1 MWCVLKG
8 LTSGVTDAFR
18 PWVHGSVGK
27 DAALAARHLAVIS
40 SHVLGGLVA
49 AAVLAGWFL
58 LGGSLGLATAAAC
71 LAFLAPL
78 GIAAQL
84 SRTGRL
90 DVAHLLSAAQ
100 LAAIV
105 SLTAIMTGGTGSFA
119 IAWLALVPL
128 EAALS
133 GRARITALAAVLA
146 VAIFVALE
154 AAAAAG
160 MLPAPATLPVDA
172 ATLTLLANLAAVL
185 YAGAVAGSV
194 VRIQSAARREIEA
207 SRERYRLIAENA
219 NDLVTRH
226 DSSGRLEF
234 ASLASATILGVAAD
248 KLVAD
253 GFGSVLCADDRD
265 RYAGS
270 ITRCLA
276 SGQPVAEEYCLTR
289 TSRTGAEETVWVE
302 MRCQPVGPGATGEAT
317 VVAVTRDIT
326 RAKAEAAELAR
337 ARDEADRASRA
348 KTAFL
353 ATMSHE
359 LRTPLSAI
367 IGFSEL
373 LHRELLIKAREPRHA
388 DYCRTIHQS
397 GEHLLAIVKDLL
409 DVSKIE
415 SGNMSVVPE
424 PFELADV
431 ARAAVETLRPQALAK
446 EITLASRLDPDLPE
460 LMADR
465 RATRQ
470 VLINLV
476 ANAVKFTPPRGRV
489 TLEARRTG
497 SMVEIAVTDTGIG
510 IPAEHIERLG
520 RPFYQVETSYA
531 RQNEG
536 TGLGLSIVRG
546 IVELH
551 GGELRIESEPGK
563 GSRFAVTFPID
574 DDASATGAA
583 STEPSPQTTDQGG
596 CLVVDLA
603 ELHHQR
609 MRRLDAVEGSE
620 ADGVSDWIDG
630 EVRPGRLV
638 AAGGR

>member
-1 MWCVLKG
+1 MLKG
-8 LTSGVTDAFR
+8 LSSGVALADVFR
-18 PWVHGSVGK
+18 PWVHASAGR

-40 SHVLGGLVA
+40 SHVLGGVVA

-58 LGGSLGLATAAAC
+58 LGGSIGLATAGAC
-71 LAFLAPL
+71 VAFLAPL
-78 GIAAQL
+78 AIAGFL

-105 SLTAIMTGGTGSFA
+105 TLTAVMTGGTASFA

-133 GRARITALAAVLA
+133 GRARITALSAVLA
-146 VAIFVALE
+146 VAIFIALA

-160 MLPAPATLPVDA
+160 MLPAPAALAIDA
-172 ATLTLLANLAAVL
+172 ATLTLVANLAAVL
-185 YAGAVAGSV
+185 YAGAVAGSM

-226 DSSGRLEF
+226 DGTGRLEF
-234 ASLASATILGVAAD
+234 ASLASAAILGVPAD
-248 KLVAD
+248 RLVAD
-253 GFGSVLCADDRD
+253 GFESVLGPDDRA
-265 RYAGS
+265 RYLES
-270 ITRCLA
+270 IARCLA
-276 SGQPVAEEYCLTR
+276 SGQPVAEEYRLTR
-289 TSRTGAEETVWVE
+289 RSSTGAEETIWAE
-302 MRCQPVGPGATGEAT
+302 MRCQPVGPGTNGAAS

-337 ARDEADRASRA
+337 TRDEADRANRA

-397 GEHLLAIVKDLL
+397 GEHLLSIVKDLL

-415 SGNMSVVPE
+415 SGKMSVVAE
-424 PFELADV
+424 PFELADI

-446 EITLASRLDPDLPE
+446 EITLVSKLDSDLPE

-470 VLINLV
+470 VLLNLV

-489 TLEARRTG
+489 TLEAKRVG
-497 SMVEIAVTDTGIG
+497 NMVEIAVVDTGIG

-536 TGLGLSIVRG
+536 AGLGLSIVRG

-563 GSRFAVTFPID
+563 GSRIAVTFPID
-574 DDASATGAA
+574 DEAVEAEPVVDEAVSEPAA
-583 STEPSPQTTDQGG
+583 NPAG
-596 CLVVDLA
+596 CQVVDLA
-603 ELHHQR
+603 ELHQQR
-609 MRRLDAVEGSE
+609 LRRLEIE
-620 ADGVSDWIDG
+620 AGDGRDQG
-630 EVRPGRLV
+630 GCAANERLM
-638 AAGGR
+638 AIGGR